1 MKVYKKVIIDG
12 MNSKGISHD
21 NNDCAKQQEQI
32 RYLFEKKHR
41 NNIQHLLTKLMLK
54 NTMKKMLTEIQPL
67 IRIGDF
73 ALLQMFLG
81 TLKKKKNHEFI
92 IEIF

>member
-32 RYLFEKKHR
+32 RYLFDLAASLQYIHS
-41 NNIQHLLTKLMLK
+41 TKCK
-54 NTMKKMLTEIQPL
+54 T
-67 IRIGDF
+67 
-73 ALLQMFLG
+73 A
-81 TLKKKKNHEFI
+81 KKKDGQLK
-92 IEIF
+92 